1 MSLYCFARPA
11 QMVDHRFVD
20 DVAVVRALTK
30 AAAIKKFSRYYAAV
44 QPDEVFKLKKLKEV
58 NILTDY

>member
-11 QMVDHRFVD
+11 QMVDHQFVD

-30 AAAIKKFSRYYAAV
+30 AAAIKKFNRYYAEV
-44 QPDEVFKLKKLKEV
+44 QPYEVFKLKKLRTV
-58 NILTDY
+58 SILTDY

>member
-11 QMVDHRFVD
+11 QMVDHQFVD
-20 DVAVVRALTK
+20 DVAVVRAFTK
-30 AAAIKKFSRYYAAV
+30 AAAIKKFNRYYAEV
-44 QPDEVFKLKKLKEV
+44 QPDEVFKLKNLKKV

>member
-11 QMVDHRFVD
+11 QMVDHQFVD
-20 DVAVVRALTK
+20 DVAVVRAFTK
-30 AAAIKKFSRYYAAV
+30 AAAIKKFSYYYAEV
-44 QPDEVFKLKKLKEV
+44 QPDEVFKLKNLKKV

>member
-11 QMVDHRFVD
+11 QMVDHQFVD
-20 DVAVVRALTK
+20 DVAVVRAFTK
-30 AAAIKKFSRYYAAV
+30 AAAIKKFNRYYKAI
-44 QPDEVFKLKKLKEV
+44 QPDEVFKLTHLKKV